1 MNIDRGTVGRTPRLR
16 SLDLESQQ
24 DFVRGFRRWVYGPL
38 DKAAERR
45 SEALLEARG
54 LDKGPASPLEAVR
67 DLLHRDPVVA
77 TRNRCWCSSQ
87 TLMRRELLS
96 HLRAESDFYLGLMD
110 GAPDEVAANDGGLV
124 LDPGLDIPAY
134 ARHEIH
140 LQPGGYVGED
150 FAGFLYHHGTNSFYT
165 TFGGNESDQ
174 IHEGL
179 ARRAAEPADGRVDRI
194 VDLGCGIGQLAMG
207 LKARYPGAEVIG
219 IDVSVPMMR
228 YGRQR
233 TVAFNHPVRF
243 VQALAEDTGLEAG
256 SMDMACAY
264 LLFHEIPTSIAR
276 AVVAEAF
283 RILRPGCVFN
293 VFDFQTGEAR
303 GAYDRYASWVDHRYN
318 SEVWSQE
325 YLDSD
330 FRGLLQAAGFVLDA
344 DDGARGMIRYAARKP
359 LTS

>member
-38 DKAAERR
+38 DQAAQSR
-45 SEALLEARG
+45 SEALLQQTG
-54 LDKGPASPLEAVR
+54 LDTGPGSPLDAVTQV
-67 DLLHRDPVVA
+67 LHADEVVA

-87 TLMRRELLS
+87 TLMRRDLLS
-96 HLRAESDFYLGLMD
+96 HLRSESDYYLGLMD
-110 GAPDEVAANDGGLV
+110 RPEGDQSNDGGLE
-124 LDPGLDIPAY
+124 LNPDLDIPDY

-165 TFGGNESDQ
+165 TFGGNEADQ

-179 ARRAAEPADGRVDRI
+179 ARRAAEPADGEVARI

-207 LKARYPGAEVIG
+207 LKARYPSAEVIG
-219 IDVSVPMMR
+219 VDVAAPMLR

-233 TVAFNHPVRF
+233 TVSYNHPVRF
-243 VQALAEDTGLEAG
+243 IQALAEDTGLEAA
-256 SMDMACAY
+256 SVDMACAY
-264 LLFHEIPTSIAR
+264 LLFHEIPTDIAR
-276 AVVAEAF
+276 KVIAEAF

-293 VFDFQTGEAR
+293 VFDFQTGDTR

-325 YLDSD
+325 YLSCD
-330 FRGLLQAAGFVLDA
+330 FRGMLEAAGFVLDA
-344 DDGARGMIRYAARKP
+344 DDNARGMIRYAARKP